1 MNLTTII
8 LIIIIVLGIIGLIYV
23 ISYNNLIEYKIKI
36 EKAEGLIDDSL
47 RQKYDKITILN
58 SLIKKVVTK
67 KDYLKE
73 YIDLKDKR
81 ISNYELD
88 RKLTEA
94 MMLIKEVK
102 NDYEELDNKDFNK
115 ELTDI
120 EAIDESLLSGKN
132 YYNKY
137 TSELNRIIQKF
148 PTNIVAKIHRYKIK
162 PFFDGK
168 NMQDAVIDDFKL

>member
-23 ISYNNLIEYKIKI
+23 ISYNNLVEYKIKI

-47 RQKYDKITILN
+47 RQKYDKITELN

-120 EAIDESLLSGKN
+120 EAIDESLISGKN

>member
-8 LIIIIVLGIIGLIYV
+8 LIIIIALGIIGLIYV
-23 ISYNNLIEYKIKI
+23 ISYNNLVEYKIKI

-47 RQKYDKITILN
+47 RQKYDKITELN

>member
-8 LIIIIVLGIIGLIYV
+8 LIIIIVLGIIGLLYV
-23 ISYNNLIEYKIKI
+23 ISYNNLVEYKIKI

-47 RQKYDKITILN
+47 RQKYDKITELN

>member
-23 ISYNNLIEYKIKI
+23 ISYNNLVEYKIKI

-47 RQKYDKITILN
+47 RQKYDKITELN